1 MSRRRTTAIL
11 SAVRSLPLIAGPF
24 GIAVALIVS
33 ATLIVAPLPRARAA
47 TSAPSRTR
55 DDYAARRAVPAA
67 TTTHFLRDAVPASGF
82 AAAPEDTTDEE
93 FLPEEGDT
101 KKLVW
106 DIAAWVIGAALVA
119 FFIIKVFI
127 EEDQD
132 EPEEGGGTK
141 PDPF

>member
-1 MSRRRTTAIL
+1 LSRRRATAIF

-24 GIAVALIVS
+24 GIAVALVVS
-33 ATLIVAPLPRARAA
+33 ATLIAAPLPRARAA
-47 TSAPSRTR
+47 TSAASSART
-55 DDYAARRAVPAA
+55 DDAARRTLPVSTA
-67 TTTHFLRDAVPASGF
+67 TYFLRDAVPASGF

-93 FLPEEGDT
+93 FLPEEEDT
-101 KKLVW
+101 KKLIW

-132 EPEEGGGTK
+132 EPDDGGGTK